1 MWNTSEGSRDKRE
14 RMIEAAREISED
26 VGVYKACEAL
36 NVSRATYYR
45 RLKPTK
51 PINEGRSKHFRALSA
66 EEEKVVLNCLN
77 SEKFQDKA
85 PAEVF
90 AGLLDD
96 GTYYCSIS
104 TMYRILRKHQQVK
117 ERRDQL
123 RHPNYKKPELLAE
136 GVNQVWSWDITK
148 LLGPVKWTYYYLYV
162 IMDIYSRYIVG
173 WMVAPGESAALAQKL
188 INDTCDKQA
197 IEPGTLTIHADRGS
211 SMTSKLVTH
220 LLADLGVVKSHS
232 RPHVSNDNP
241 FSESQF
247 KTMKYRPEFPKRFG
261 SIQDARVFC
270 QNFFKWY
277 NWKHYHS
284 GIGLM
289 IPGIVHYNYTN
300 EVLKHRQTVLDV
312 AAKNHPERFV
322 KKHPMP
328 PKVPV
333 AAWINPPENLVEV
346 GPN

>member
-1 MWNTSEGSRDKRE
+1 MS
-14 RMIEAAREISED
+14 II
-26 VGVYKACEAL
+26 VV
-36 NVSRATYYR
+36 
-45 RLKPTK
+45 LKPTK

-66 EEEKVVLNCLN
+66 EGEKVVLNCLN

-188 INDTCDKQA
+188 INDTCGKQA

-277 NWKHYHS
+277 NWEYYHS

-300 EVLKHRQTVLDV
+300 EVLKYRQTVLDV